1 LECAV
6 SVSVVQQK
14 QQVRAATRTVRRHA
28 AAEKK
33 RRDAQI
39 KAEQQEARDEAI
51 APRAQRLPILGRD
64 GEVIRG
70 ARLERDGVVFI
81 RRNPI
86 KTMVARGRNKESPL
100 LSKRHSDAA
109 DRLLIAWETAGA
121 GVTFGV
127 ANYGGRLSS
136 TPQTGT
142 ISDGVL
148 RGVNRQIDAR
158 REIEAIKTVL
168 GARWGA
174 LFSIVIAG
182 IDISAWGEAVGMNG
196 HVAGGF
202 VACCLDMLC
211 DFYDG
216 PARRGQIRMIEIRSR
231 SEREAAD

>member
-1 LECAV
+1 MSA
-6 SVSVVQQK
+6 STAQAN
-14 QQVRAATRTVRRHA
+14 QQVRAAARIVRRHA

-39 KAEQQEARDEAI
+39 KAEQQDARDEAI
-51 APRAQRLPILGRD
+51 APRAQRLPVLGRD
-64 GEVIRG
+64 GEVVRG

-109 DRLLIAWETAGA
+109 DRLLVAWETAGA

-127 ANYGGRLSS
+127 ANYGGMLSS

-158 REIEAIKTVL
+158 TEIEGVKTRL
-168 GARWGA
+168 GARWGC
-174 LFSIVIAG
+174 LFSVVIGG
-182 IDISAWGEAVGMNG
+182 IDVSAWGEAVGMNP
-196 HVAGGF
+196 HCAAGF
-202 VACCLDMLC
+202 VACCLDTLA
-211 DFYDG
+211 DFYAG
-216 PARRGQIRMIEIRSR
+216 PERRGQIRMIEIRSR
-231 SEREAAD
+231 EAREAAD